1 MVMREVSDL
10 AKKMEAFEEWTCKN
24 SQISGQIS
32 VNFKPINHI
41 HLIYNVKFQEMKSS
55 ILAEVSSGFEK
66 LDKKVEKEVKKDG
79 RNFNKNLIIIF
90 RLLSHRIKICRREI
104 RRRMWKNVTNSPK
117 KTLRTRRKYFLRFY
131 LN

>member
-10 AKKMEAFEEWTCKN
+10 AKKMEAFEERTCKN
-24 SQISGQIS
+24 SQLSGQIS

-66 LDKKVEKEVKKDG
+66 LDQKVEKEVKKDG
-79 RNFNKNLIIIF
+79 KSFNKNLILILS
-90 RLLSHRIKICRREI
+90 LLSLRKKFCRREI
-104 RRRMWKNVTNSPK
+104 
-117 KTLRTRRKYFLRFY
+117 
-131 LN
+131 